1 MLTCVLSIFAEKEK
15 NCARKKEEK
24 MTYFDPKISLHR
36 PKYKIN

>member
-15 NCARKKEEK
+15 NVLKEEK